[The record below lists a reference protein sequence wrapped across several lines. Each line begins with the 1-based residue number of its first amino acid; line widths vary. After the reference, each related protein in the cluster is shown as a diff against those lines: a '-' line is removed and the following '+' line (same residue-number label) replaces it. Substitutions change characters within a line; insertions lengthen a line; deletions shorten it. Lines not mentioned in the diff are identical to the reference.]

1 MLIKAKMWLHKVPP
15 VRLIVISFAIII
27 FVGACLLTLPLCTK
41 DGQSTTF
48 LDALFTAGSATCV
61 TGLVLFD
68 TYTHW
73 TPVGQVIILA
83 LIQLGGLGLVTFT
96 TGMSLLLRKKLG
108 LRNLQLAVE
117 NTNGD
122 SSDIGGLI
130 RMILCFTF
138 ACEGIGA
145 LLLMIRFLPMMGTHG
160 IWVSIFLAV
169 SAYCN
174 AGFDI
179 LGSIMKDGNMIPFVS
194 DPLVCLTIGGL
205 IVIGGLG
212 FVVISDIYH
221 AKLQPALSH
230 VQRHGL
236 NFHSRVAIFMAL
248 LLIVLG
254 TIIFIILENDNTLAT
269 LPDLGSKLNAS
280 LFQSISARTA
290 GFASVDIAKEHDFT
304 KIFTVILM
312 FIGAAPGSTG
322 GGIKTTTILVLV
334 CTVWSVMRGKDET
347 TFLHRR
353 IDKFTVYRALA
364 ITSTAM
370 LLVLVVTGI
379 ITTADPRI
387 NGVDALFE
395 ATSAF
400 GTVGLTA
407 GVTPHLS
414 DISRIAII
422 ITMYI
427 GRVGP
432 ISLGLAISLRR
443 GHIHSD
449 SVLPEGKINVG

>member
-1 MLIKAKMWLHKVPP
+1 MLSKIKLWLHKVPP
-15 VRLIVISFAIII
+15 VRLIVISFAIVI
-27 FVGACLLTLPLCTK
+27 FAGACLLTLPLCTK
-41 DGQSTTF
+41 NGQSTTF
-48 LDALFTAGSATCV
+48 LDALFTSGSATCV

-68 TYTHW
+68 TYFHW
-73 TPVGQVIILA
+73 TTIGQVIILA
-83 LIQLGGLGLVTFT
+83 LIQIGGLGLVTLT

-122 SSDIGGLI
+122 SGEIGNLI
-130 RMILCFTF
+130 RMIISFTF

-145 LLLMIRFLPMMGTHG
+145 LLLMIRFLPMMGAHG

-179 LGSIMKDGNMIPFVS
+179 LGSVMKNGSLTPFVA

-212 FVVISDIYH
+212 FVVIGDIYRT
-221 AKLQPALSH
+221 KLQPLLSRHKRH
-230 VQRHGL
+230 VL
-236 NFHSRVAIFMAL
+236 NFHSRVVILMAL

-254 TIIFIILENDNTLAT
+254 TVVFLVLENDNTLAN
-269 LPDLGSKLNAS
+269 LPNFWAKLNAS
-280 LFQSISARTA
+280 LLQSISARTA
-290 GFASVDIAKEHDFT
+290 GFASIDISKEHDFT
-304 KIFTVILM
+304 KIFTVLLM

-334 CTVWSVMRGKDET
+334 CTVLSVMRGKDET
-347 TFLHRR
+347 TFIHRR
-353 IDKFTVYRALA
+353 IDKFTIYRSLA

-370 LLVLVVTGI
+370 FLVLIVTGI
-379 ITTADPRI
+379 ITSSNPHI

-407 GVTPHLS
+407 GVTPQLS
-414 DISRIAII
+414 VISRIAII
-422 ITMYI
+422 MTMYI

-443 GHIHSD
+443 GHMHSD
-449 SVLPEGKINVG
+449 SILPEGKIIVG